1 MGRVAEIIT
10 LGCELEVEMV
20 QISRI
25 APSGNAIINRT
36 LMPSDANFMIALFK
50 FFLD

>member
-1 MGRVAEIIT
+1 MIRVAEIIT
-10 LGCELEVEMV
+10 LGRELEVEMV

-25 APSGNAIINRT
+25 DPSGNAIINRT
-36 LMPSDANFMIALFK
+36 LIPNYADFLAALFK